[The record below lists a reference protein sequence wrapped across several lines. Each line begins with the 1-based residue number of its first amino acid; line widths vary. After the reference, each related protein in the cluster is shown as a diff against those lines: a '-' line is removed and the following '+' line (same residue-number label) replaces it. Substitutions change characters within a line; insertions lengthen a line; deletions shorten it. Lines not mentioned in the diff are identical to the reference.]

1 MPAKTIEEAQRYFTD
16 VLGLTSNDYTA
27 LHLDVANMINTEVKA
42 IYDIFGD
49 VNAGGYLKGFRITT
63 QLPTNTVAAYLPP
76 IKEVALRKG
85 DVMHETSLAKMGV
98 NAQKNHEISF
108 WSTNK
113 SEHAVRHEL
122 GHAVGYWFTKT
133 NVAKY
138 NKISVL
144 RNQLLSDCGI
154 NEWDRVKNTK
164 AQKSAAGRLISYY
177 ALMSNNELIAE
188 SIAEYMAGNP
198 REAAK
203 KIINLLIGS

>member
-16 VLGLTSNDYTA
+16 VLGLTSDDYTA

-49 VNAGGYLKGFRITT
+49 VNAGGHLRGFRITDRL
-63 QLPTNTVAAYLPP
+63 LPGETANYSRVS
-76 IKEVALRKG
+76 KEISLRKD
-85 DVMHETSLAKMGV
+85 DVMHETSLAKMG
-98 NAQKNHEISF
+98 NLARSEF
-108 WSTNK
+108 ETGCWSTNK
-113 SEHAVRHEL
+113 PEHAVRHEL

-133 NVAKY
+133 DVVKY

-144 RNQLLSDCGI
+144 RNQLLSDSGI
-154 NEWDRVKNTK
+154 NEWDRVKNTRV
-164 AQKSAAGRLISYY
+164 QKLAAGRLISYY

-198 REAAK
+198 RETAK
-203 KIINLLIGS
+203 KVIHILIGG